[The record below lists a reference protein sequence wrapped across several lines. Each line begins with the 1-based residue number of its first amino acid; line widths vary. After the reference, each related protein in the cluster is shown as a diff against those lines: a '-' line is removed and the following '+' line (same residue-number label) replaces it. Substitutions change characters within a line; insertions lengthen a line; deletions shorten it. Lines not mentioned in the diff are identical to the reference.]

1 MELSIEVWN
10 KIEEV
15 DNTPINKEAIEKFLE
30 NVKEIEGRFET
41 YELS

>member
-10 KIEEV
+10 KIEKV